1 MDIIAIPLDPVSGL
15 NKVITVDHYGPAS
28 YTTGGETWPS
38 INPNQV
44 TGGPNSLGEASVIN
58 ILSLSGVTESGTYRL
73 VPVYSGKGSI
83 RSNVKLVWYVVSTN
97 TQVAAAVNL
106 SAEVIRLSVFGG

>member
-1 MDIIAIPLDPVSGL
+1 MDIVAVPLDPVSGR

-38 INPNQV
+38 VNPNQV

-58 ILSLSGVTESGTYRL
+58 ILALTGITESGTYRL
-73 VPVYSGKGSI
+73 LPIFGGKGAI
-83 RSNVKLVWYVVSTN
+83 KSNVKLKWFVVATGLE
-97 TQVAAAVNL
+97 VAAAVNL
-106 SAEVIRLSVFGG
+106 SAEVIRLSVLGG